1 MHQRSVGVRGLVF
14 GGIMA
19 GLVVLFALVPLLSIF
34 IPIPLVLT
42 YVRFSG
48 KTAVLTSIVAAL
60 LTATF
65 VGPIQA
71 FLITVPF
78 GVLPGLIF
86 GYGLSRKLKP
96 LTVFLLAV
104 AVFFV
109 GFAVDYGVTRI
120 AVVGGRDPMEVALEN
135 PQVREQLDKSFAG
148 ADQFF
153 QQLEQASKTDQQR
166 ESWAKQ
172 RIALQD
178 MKKDPLRS
186 AWIVMPLAVFASG
199 AFNSWL
205 NYRLCRWILPRFGH
219 EVPRFTPFS
228 EFRLPTWSV
237 WLFFL
242 ANLGA
247 NYLNQPLLEAPWWVK
262 VLANVVPP
270 MLYIFLAYG
279 LAVAYGWLRRK
290 QNMTKG
296 MAIAFSLGLA
306 FLPNGLGMQ
315 LYVMLAMWDSV
326 FDFRGL
332 GHGMW
337 KRPEPNP

>member
-19 GLVVLFALVPLLSIF
+19 GLLVLFALVPYLSIF
-34 IPIPLVLT
+34 IPVPLVLT

-48 KTAVLTSIVAAL
+48 KTAVLTAVVAAL
-60 LTATF
+60 LTAMF

-109 GFAVDYGVTRI
+109 GFAANYGVTRV
-120 AVVGGRDPMEVALEN
+120 AVLGGRDPLEAALEN
-135 PQVREQLDKSFAG
+135 PQIRQSLTDLTNG
-148 ADQFF
+148 MDQFVAV
-153 QQLEQASKTDQQR
+153 QEQAAKTEADKKSLEQQKVL
-166 ESWAKQ
+166 
-172 RIALQD
+172 IAD
-178 MKKDPLRS
+178 MRKDPLRY
-186 AWIVMPLAVFASG
+186 AWATLPLGVFSVG
-199 AFNSWL
+199 ALLTWM
-205 NYRLCRWILPRFGH
+205 NYRMCRAILPRFGH
-219 EVPRFTPFS
+219 PVPRFTPFS

-237 WLFFL
+237 WVFFL
-242 ANLGA
+242 ASLGTR
-247 NYLNQPLLEAPWWVK
+247 YLGQSLLDAPWWVK
-262 VLANVVPP
+262 VIANVVPP
-270 MLYIFLAYG
+270 MIYIFLAYG

-290 QNMTKG
+290 QNMPKG
-296 MAIAFSLGLA
+296 MAILFSLALA
-306 FLPNGLGMQ
+306 LIPRGYGMQ
-315 LYVMLAMWDSV
+315 LYVMLAMWDTI